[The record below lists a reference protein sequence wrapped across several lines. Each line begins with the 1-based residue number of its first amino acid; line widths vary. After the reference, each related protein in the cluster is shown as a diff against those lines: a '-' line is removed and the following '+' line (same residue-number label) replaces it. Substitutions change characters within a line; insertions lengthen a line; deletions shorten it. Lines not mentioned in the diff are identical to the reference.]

1 MVLSAFP
8 PWCRPGRDRSP
19 AFAGTGFGFPN
30 GDGPFTIVWD
40 SIVSRFN
47 FKVLLLLSSGHM
59 AVDTF
64 TIVMGQNLFPQNL
77 GVASGLLVGFAI
89 G

>member
-1 MVLSAFP
+1 
-8 PWCRPGRDRSP
+8 
-19 AFAGTGFGFPN
+19 
-30 GDGPFTIVWD
+30 
-40 SIVSRFN
+40 
-47 FKVLLLLSSGHM
+47 M